1 MDYGDLVDVYERLT
15 ATDAD
20 TEKRAIL
27 AETLADADGDR
38 LPLFV
43 KLLRGN
49 LFAAH
54 RSDDLGVSSSLT
66 AEAVAKTTGVSP
78 DAIEEDW
85 KETGDLGGAA
95 ERAVANA
102 PQETLFSESLTVERV
117 HDELR
122 ALAGYE
128 GEGSERRR
136 VDAVAGL
143 VADADPVEAKYVV
156 RTALGH
162 LRIGVGEGT
171 VRDALAD
178 AFLDGSPA
186 AVDAVE
192 RAYQVTNDYTLVA
205 ETARDEG
212 REGLDAL
219 DVELFRPV
227 GAMLAVDSDGLAD
240 GVESVADDPEDV
252 LAESKYDGARCV
264 SGFTPVY
271 TRSGM
276 KVMRD
281 LQPGEKVLTHT
292 GRFRTVQSKN
302 RRAID
307 SDERVFSFS
316 TYLGET
322 FKITEGHELL
332 VARSGGD
339 AWLPVE
345 KISGD
350 DWVVFPLPSPEVD
363 DSLSEPLVLSTTGNY
378 TKEFDP
384 NERFFR
390 FLGYWVGDGTSNRYN
405 RNRRVGLM
413 FNNDDPE
420 LREEYRE
427 IVTTELGISPE
438 NVCSYDHGGAT
449 ELYWTD
455 RPMFEWLSR
464 NFRKQTQ
471 DGWRDKRVPDW
482 FWNLSQSQFEG
493 FLRGWEEADGHVDDF
508 GRRSVTTKERALA
521 SKMQL
526 IGLHHDTVMGV
537 TRQRIDGNTYYKL
550 TITLSDDYARI
561 VDDKIEVRI
570 LEHEELSRSSPR
582 EVDPRQKVYDI
593 QVKGDESYCA
603 PLLTLHNCQIHRDG
617 DEVRVY
623 TRRLE
628 DVTEQFPDVV
638 RAVREHVDADRA
650 LLDGEVVGYD
660 PETREPVPFQTFSR
674 RIRRKYDIPEI
685 AEEIPVV
692 VYLFDCLYLAGETL
706 LDRPLRERVDRL
718 ESVLSP
724 AEYELERAA
733 SRRYA
738 DGGETGLRELYEETL
753 AVGHEGLMLK
763 NLDAAYQPGRRVGRM
778 TKVKPVMEP
787 LDLVVTRARYSEGRR
802 SSMLGRLYLACR
814 GPDGE
819 GEDDL
824 REVGRLSTGYTD
836 AELADLTDRLE
847 ELVTERDGREVRLA
861 PEVVLEVAYEEI
873 QASPEYDSGYALRFP
888 RFERVRED
896 LAPSNAD
903 TVERVERLY
912 EEQ

>member
-1 MDYGDLVDVYERLT
+1 MDYGALVDVYERLA

-43 KLLRGN
+43 KLLQGN

-66 AEAVAKTTGVSP
+66 AEAVAKATGVSP

-95 ERAVANA
+95 ERAVADA

-117 HDELR
+117 HDDLR
-122 ALAGYE
+122 ALADYE

-178 AFLDGSPA
+178 AFLDGSAA

-227 GAMLAVDSDGLAD
+227 GAMLADDSDGLAD
-240 GVESVADDPEDV
+240 GVESVADDPTDV
-252 LAESKYDGARCV
+252 LAESKYDGAR
-264 SGFTPVY
+264 
-271 TRSGM
+271 
-276 KVMRD
+276 
-281 LQPGEKVLTHT
+281 
-292 GRFRTVQSKN
+292 VQ
-302 RRAID
+302 
-307 SDERVFSFS
+307 
-316 TYLGET
+316 L
-322 FKITEGHELL
+322 
-332 VARSGGD
+332 
-339 AWLPVE
+339 
-345 KISGD
+345 
-350 DWVVFPLPSPEVD
+350 
-363 DSLSEPLVLSTTGNY
+363 
-378 TKEFDP
+378 
-384 NERFFR
+384 
-390 FLGYWVGDGTSNRYN
+390 
-405 RNRRVGLM
+405 
-413 FNNDDPE
+413 
-420 LREEYRE
+420 
-427 IVTTELGISPE
+427 
-438 NVCSYDHGGAT
+438 
-449 ELYWTD
+449 
-455 RPMFEWLSR
+455 
-464 NFRKQTQ
+464 
-471 DGWRDKRVPDW
+471 
-482 FWNLSQSQFEG
+482 
-493 FLRGWEEADGHVDDF
+493 
-508 GRRSVTTKERALA
+508 
-521 SKMQL
+521 
-526 IGLHHDTVMGV
+526 
-537 TRQRIDGNTYYKL
+537 
-550 TITLSDDYARI
+550 
-561 VDDKIEVRI
+561 
-570 LEHEELSRSSPR
+570 
-582 EVDPRQKVYDI
+582 
-593 QVKGDESYCA
+593 
-603 PLLTLHNCQIHRDG
+603 HRDG
-617 DEVRVY
+617 DEVRIY

-674 RIRRKYDIPEI
+674 RIRRKYDIPEMV
-685 AEEIPVV
+685 EEIPVV

-724 AEYELERAA
+724 SPYDVERAA
-733 SRRYA
+733 NRRYA
-738 DGGETGLRELYEETL
+738 DGGEAGLRELYEETL
-753 AVGHEGLMLK
+753 AAGHEGLMLK

-819 GEDDL
+819 GGDDL

-896 LAPSNAD
+896 LAPSDAD
-903 TVERVERLY
+903 TVERVEGLY
-912 EEQ
+912 KEQ

>member
-1 MDYGDLVDVYERLT
+1 MDYGALVDVYERLT

-27 AETLADADGDR
+27 AETLADANDDR
-38 LPLFV
+38 LPLLV
-43 KLLRGN
+43 KLLQGN

-95 ERAVANA
+95 ERAVADA

-117 HDELR
+117 HDDLR
-122 ALAGYE
+122 ALADYE

-192 RAYQVTNDYTLVA
+192 RGYQVTNDYTLVA

-227 GAMLAVDSDGLAD
+227 GAMLADDSDGLAD
-240 GVESVADDPEDV
+240 GVESVAEDPADV
-252 LAESKYDGARCV
+252 LAESKYDGAR
-264 SGFTPVY
+264 
-271 TRSGM
+271 
-276 KVMRD
+276 
-281 LQPGEKVLTHT
+281 
-292 GRFRTVQSKN
+292 VQ
-302 RRAID
+302 
-307 SDERVFSFS
+307 
-316 TYLGET
+316 L
-322 FKITEGHELL
+322 
-332 VARSGGD
+332 
-339 AWLPVE
+339 
-345 KISGD
+345 
-350 DWVVFPLPSPEVD
+350 
-363 DSLSEPLVLSTTGNY
+363 
-378 TKEFDP
+378 
-384 NERFFR
+384 
-390 FLGYWVGDGTSNRYN
+390 
-405 RNRRVGLM
+405 
-413 FNNDDPE
+413 
-420 LREEYRE
+420 
-427 IVTTELGISPE
+427 
-438 NVCSYDHGGAT
+438 
-449 ELYWTD
+449 
-455 RPMFEWLSR
+455 
-464 NFRKQTQ
+464 
-471 DGWRDKRVPDW
+471 
-482 FWNLSQSQFEG
+482 
-493 FLRGWEEADGHVDDF
+493 
-508 GRRSVTTKERALA
+508 
-521 SKMQL
+521 
-526 IGLHHDTVMGV
+526 
-537 TRQRIDGNTYYKL
+537 
-550 TITLSDDYARI
+550 
-561 VDDKIEVRI
+561 
-570 LEHEELSRSSPR
+570 
-582 EVDPRQKVYDI
+582 
-593 QVKGDESYCA
+593 
-603 PLLTLHNCQIHRDG
+603 HRDG
-617 DEVRVY
+617 DEVRIY

-660 PETREPVPFQTFSR
+660 PETR
-674 RIRRKYDIPEI
+674 D
-685 AEEIPVV
+685 
-692 VYLFDCLYLAGETL
+692 ETL

-724 AEYELERAA
+724 SPYDVERAA

-738 DGGETGLRELYEETL
+738 DGGEAGLRELYEETL
-753 AVGHEGLMLK
+753 AAGHEGLMLK

-873 QASPEYDSGYALRFP
+873 QASTEYDSGYALRFP

-896 LAPSNAD
+896 LAP
-903 TVERVERLY
+903 
-912 EEQ
+912 